1 MSNAPVEV
9 SAAVIEDKG
18 RILLAL
24 RPNKPGK
31 PGGWEFPGGKRKPSE
46 TFSACAQREIR
57 EELAAD
63 IIPTGIVYDHTT
75 NIRLVGVSAKLHGK
89 QPTPLEHEKL
99 AWVKRSEL
107 LNYALLPNDV
117 PLAKAI
123 QENTITLPR
132 TTPPEKLAL
141 YIHVPFCLRKCRYC
155 AFYSHPPKKDEI
167 AKYTD
172 DLITQIKALIPMMP
186 YRELASVYFGG
197 GTPSILPGKAL
208 LSVCEAVKAC
218 IRWTPD
224 IECTLEANPAAFRPE
239 DIKLWQKAGV
249 NRVSLG
255 VQSLQDNELKYL
267 GRLHTA
273 KEAAEAYQTLRKNG
287 FKNISL
293 DLMYGLPRQTISSW
307 QDTVSKLLS
316 WQPEHISFYALS
328 IEKGTPLAKED
339 PTLPSDVTTMKEYW
353 LARKLQKEQGYE
365 MYEISNAAKPGFHS
379 RHNSAYWDTN
389 NHYLGLGPGAHSF
402 CRFPY
407 QSTARRAHI
416 DPAWK
421 IINTKSLTKL
431 QQAGER
437 IYLGLRRT
445 KGIVLTKEDLKLFQ
459 TQIADL
465 TDRGLVTLKRDT
477 LKLTRRG
484 IELANQVM
492 SEFV

>member
-1 MSNAPVEV
+1 MSNDPIEV
-9 SAAVIEDKG
+9 SAAVIEDHG

-24 RPNKPGK
+24 RPDKPGK
-31 PGGWEFPGGKRKPSE
+31 PGGWEFPGGKRKPGE
-46 TFSACAQREIR
+46 TFAQCAKREIK
-57 EELAAD
+57 EELAAS
-63 IIPTGIVYDHTT
+63 IIPTGIVYDKTT

-107 LNYALLPNDV
+107 LNYALLPNDI

-123 QENTITLPR
+123 QENSLTLPR
-132 TTPPEKLAL
+132 TAPPEKLAL

-155 AFYSHPPKKDEI
+155 AFLSHPPKKDEI
-167 AKYTD
+167 QKYTE
-172 DLITQIKALIPMMP
+172 ALIHQIRTLLPMMP
-186 YRELASVYFGG
+186 YQELASVYFGG
-197 GTPSILPGKAL
+197 GTPSILPGEAL
-208 LSVCEAVKAC
+208 LSVCEAVKAS
-218 IRWTPD
+218 IRWSGD

-239 DIKLWQKAGV
+239 DVKLWQKAGI

-273 KEAAEAYQTLRKNG
+273 EEAEIAYETLRRQSI
-287 FKNISL
+287 KNISL
-293 DLMYGLPRQTISSW
+293 DLMYGLPYQTVSSW
-307 QDTVSKLLS
+307 QDTVNKLLS

-328 IEKGTPLAKED
+328 VEKGTPLQKEN
-339 PTLPSDVTTMKEYW
+339 PNLPEDSLTMREYW
-353 LARKLQKEQGYE
+353 LARKLLKEQGYE

-389 NHYLGLGPGAHSF
+389 NHYLGLGPGAHSY

-407 QSTARRAHI
+407 KNTPLRAHI
-416 DPAWK
+416 DPNWK
-421 IINTKSLTKL
+421 IINTKPLAKL

-437 IYLGLRRT
+437 IYLGLRKT
-445 KGIVLTKEDLKLFQ
+445 EGVQLTPQDEDIFKRQIEDLS
-459 TQIADL
+459 
-465 TDRGLVTLKRDT
+465 DRKLVTYKGRT
-477 LKLTRRG
+477 LKLTNRG

>member
-1 MSNAPVEV
+1 MSNGPVEV
-9 SAAVIEDKG
+9 SAAVIEDHG

-31 PGGWEFPGGKRKPSE
+31 PGGWEFPGGKRKVGE
-46 TFSACAQREIR
+46 TFSACAQREIK
-57 EELAAD
+57 EELAAS
-63 IIPTGIVYDHTT
+63 IVPTGIVYDHTT
-75 NIRLVGVSAKLHGK
+75 NIRLVGVSAKLQGK

-107 LNYALLPNDV
+107 LNYALLPNDI
-117 PLAKAI
+117 PLAKAL

-132 TTPPEKLAL
+132 TAPPEKLAL

-167 AKYTD
+167 AKYTN
-172 DLITQIKALIPMMP
+172 DLIAQIKALLPMMP

-208 LSVCEAVKAC
+208 LSVCEAVKAS
-218 IRWTPD
+218 IRWADD

-239 DIKLWQKAGV
+239 DVKLWQEAGI

-273 KEAAEAYQTLRKNG
+273 EEAKIAYETLRRQG
-287 FKNISL
+287 IKNISL
-293 DLMYGLPRQTISSW
+293 DLMYGLPHQTVSSW

-353 LARKLQKEQGYE
+353 LARKLLKEEGYE

-407 QSTARRAHI
+407 QSMARRAHI

-421 IINTKSLTKL
+421 IINTKQLNKL
-431 QQAGER
+431 QKLGER
-437 IYLGLRRT
+437 IYLGLRKT
-445 KGIVLTKEDLKLFQ
+445 EGVQLTPQDEDIFKRQIEDLS
-459 TQIADL
+459 
-465 TDRGLVTLKRDT
+465 DRKLVTYKNRT